1 MLNIRPVSDLRNRF
15 SEVEED
21 VLSKGEPVFLTKNG
35 YGSMVLLSLEQY
47 EELTNDVELALDE
60 ADRAADLSDTR
71 YSADEVFGRVRR
83 RIRERKALEGVKFSV
98 SMGKILL

>member
-15 SEVEED
+15 SEVE
-21 VLSKGEPVFLTKNG
+21 
-35 YGSMVLLSLEQY
+35 EQY

-71 YSADEVFGRVRR
+71 YSADEVFSRVRR
-83 RIRERKALEGVKFSV
+83 RIRERKAL
-98 SMGKILL
+98 

>member
-1 MLNIRPVSDLRNRF
+1 MPAMNIHPSAPIRQNYNEIADLCR
-15 SEVEED
+15 
-21 VLSKGEPVFLTKNG
+21 KTAEPVFLTKNG

-83 RIRERKALEGVKFSV
+83 RIRERKAL
-98 SMGKILL
+98 